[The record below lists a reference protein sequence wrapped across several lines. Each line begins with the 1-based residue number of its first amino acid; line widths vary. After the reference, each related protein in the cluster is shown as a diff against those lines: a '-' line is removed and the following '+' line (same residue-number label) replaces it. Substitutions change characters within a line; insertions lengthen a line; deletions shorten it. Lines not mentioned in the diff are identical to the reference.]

1 MKTLFKIENI
11 QKATLNGCK
20 VKLFK
25 AWRYS
30 PMAEGYIFDGQY
42 AVPQKTANKSIPAL
56 YADENVLRCSHAPV
70 MSHP

>member
-1 MKTLFKIENI
+1 MDKQSIRINDI
-11 QKATLNGCK
+11 RKATVRGQR

-42 AVPQKTANKSIPAL
+42 SVPQRTANKNIAAL
-56 YADENVLRCSHAPV
+56 YADENVLKNTYDE
-70 MSHP
+70 

>member
-1 MKTLFKIENI
+1 MTHQSIRI
-11 QKATLNGCK
+11 DDIRKATVRGQK

-42 AVPQKTANKSIPAL
+42 SVPQRTANKNITAL
-56 YADENVLRCSHAPV
+56 YADENVLRNSHAE
-70 MSHP
+70 